1 MGARTRSA
9 RTGARPHGR
18 HLLRSRTLA
27 TELVVGAGVGAEDH
41 VVEIGAGTGRLT
53 EVLAVHADR
62 VTAIE
67 LDPGFADRL
76 RRVFADNPLVEI
88 VEADALL
95 AGLPATPH
103 RVVGNVPFGI
113 TTPILRRLLDDP
125 ASPLQAADLIVQF
138 EAARKRAQVWPSTA
152 LSVGWLP
159 WWEFTLVRR
168 ISRVAFE
175 PAPVVDAGLLSV
187 RRRPRALLASGD
199 RAPYVAMVALA
210 FRRGSWPVRRSLRDQ
225 LPPMS
230 WKRLARDRG
239 LPLDTPANELNVFDW
254 IAVFR
259 TAGAEL
265 SGLRPESS
273 RPQDRTGRL
282 RGKQR
287 GR

>member
-1 MGARTRSA
+1 
-9 RTGARPHGR
+9 
-18 HLLRSRTLA
+18 
-27 TELVVGAGVGAEDH
+27 VGAEDH

-53 EVLAVHADR
+53 EALAVHADR

-67 LDPGFADRL
+67 LDPSFADRL
-76 RRVFADNPLVEI
+76 RRVFADNPAVDI
-88 VEADALL
+88 VEADALR
-95 AGLPATPH
+95 ADLPSRPYRA
-103 RVVGNVPFGI
+103 VGNVPFGI

-125 ASPLQAADLIVQF
+125 ESPLQAADLIVQF

-175 PAPVVDAGLLSV
+175 PAPAVDAGLLSV

-199 RAPYVAMVALA
+199 RARYIAMVAQA

-225 LPPMS
+225 LPAMT
-230 WKRLARDRG
+230 WKRLARDRC
-239 LPLDTPANELNVFDW
+239 LPFDTAANELNVFDW

-259 TAGAEL
+259 AAGAEL

-273 RPQDRTGRL
+273 RPLDRTGRL
-282 RGKQR
+282 RGKRR
-287 GR
+287 GG